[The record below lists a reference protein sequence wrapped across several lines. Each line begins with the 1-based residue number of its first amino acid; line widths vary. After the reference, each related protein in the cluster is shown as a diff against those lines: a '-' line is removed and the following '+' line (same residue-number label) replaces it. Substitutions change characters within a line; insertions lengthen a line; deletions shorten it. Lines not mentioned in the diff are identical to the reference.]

1 MDIPFVYGK
10 IVEGRQFINRTK
22 EVANLQLNL
31 KSRLSTILISPRRW
45 GKSSLVFEVARKL
58 EKQDKKIKFCFIDLY
73 SIRGEEEFYQV
84 FASEILKTTSNK
96 WEEWVSQGK
105 KFITQLIPQF
115 SVGLDPVHDF
125 KVAFDWNQVKQKGS
139 EILNLPEIISKD
151 KNIQIVVCIDE
162 FQNIAHFE
170 EPLKMQKLM
179 RSVWQKHQHCSYCL
193 YGSKR
198 HMLAGL
204 FENKSMPFYKF
215 GETIF
220 IDKIDGSHWVKYIVR
235 QFEGTAKKI
244 SNELAG
250 SIADDMENP
259 PYFVQLFAST
269 VWKLTKKNC
278 TNELLDQALEELI
291 LQYSIMYQREM
302 DNLTNK
308 QLGFLKALFDGVD
321 KFSSKN
327 TLYKYNLGTQGNIK
341 RIKVAL
347 ENKEIIDRWG
357 PKIEFVDP
365 LFKIWFGKVFYK

>member
-22 EVANLQLNL
+22 EVANLQLYL

-45 GKSSLVFEVARKL
+45 GKSSLVNEVAGKL
-58 EKQDKKIKFCFIDLY
+58 EKKDKKIKFCFIDLY

-84 FASEILKTTSNK
+84 FASELLKTTSNK
-96 WEEWVSQGK
+96 WEEWVSNGK
-105 KFITQLIPQF
+105 KFITQIIPQF
-115 SVGLDPVHDF
+115 SVGIDPINDF
-125 KVAFDWNQVKQKGS
+125 KVAFDWKQVKKKGS
-139 EILNLPEIISKD
+139 EILNLPEMISKD

-170 EPLKMQKLM
+170 EPLEMQKLM
-179 RSVWQKHQHCSYCL
+179 RSVWQKHQFCTYCL

-198 HMLAGL
+198 HMLAEI

-220 IDKIDGSHWVKYIVR
+220 IDKIDRSHWVKYIVK
-235 QFEGTAKKI
+235 QFEGTQKKI
-244 SNELAG
+244 SNEQAG
-250 SIADDMENP
+250 RIANDMENH

-278 TNELLDQALEELI
+278 TDELVDKALEELI

-308 QLGFLKALFDGVD
+308 QLGFLKALFDGVE
-321 KFSSKN
+321 KFSSKK
-327 TLYKYNLGTQGNIK
+327 TLDSYNLGTQGNIN
-341 RIKVAL
+341 RIRIAL
-347 ENKEIIDRWG
+347 ENKEIIDMWG

-365 LFKIWFGKVFYK
+365 LFKIWFGKIFYK